1 MDGVR
6 GNAPL
11 SPHLGN
17 PPTVGYT
24 YGDASGIAA
33 MNMQSS
39 SLALQEDK
47 RQSGSRKRP
56 FNLLRWFSL
65 ISMAVIGTVA
75 VALGTVSTRFVIE
88 ESVQRDALLTAQF
101 IQAIASAE
109 VRHVSIANVRTMG
122 ELLDPR
128 QDRSFTDVDPQA
140 RAAARAE
147 FLDHIEHLPDVI
159 LANIYAPDRQVIW
172 STNPALIGTNI
183 HADEDLDRAFNQK
196 IPVSAS
202 YHNVDKAREEQKFVT
217 PPDYIFIENYI
228 PLFDADGK
236 NVTAMVEIYKEPKD
250 LITRMERGL
259 ALIWLATALG
269 GGLIYLG
276 LYWIVRR
283 AAILLAA
290 QQKQLIANETF
301 VALGE
306 MSSAVAHSLRNPLAT
321 IRSSAELAL
330 EFDSGPAQKNIHDII
345 GQVDRMSK
353 WVRELLQS
361 LRPLSDVPEPVNLV
375 ATLHECLVA
384 FEQQIARTGVRVV
397 FQPQSTP
404 MVLSQPVQLAQI
416 LNSLLANA
424 FESMD
429 KGGTLTV
436 QLEPS
441 NDRRVCVM
449 LSDTGKGMNEEQRT
463 MAFRPFFTTKT
474 GGLGVGLVLVKRIME
489 RFGGG
494 VTLDSREG
502 EGTNVRLVFQPVP

>member
-1 MDGVR
+1 
-6 GNAPL
+6 
-11 SPHLGN
+11 
-17 PPTVGYT
+17 
-24 YGDASGIAA
+24 
-33 MNMQSS
+33 MNMQSKSLPVDES
-39 SLALQEDK
+39 SLRL
-47 RQSGSRKRP
+47 GSRKQP

-75 VALGTVSTRFVIE
+75 VALGAVSTRFVIE

-109 VRHVSIANVRTMG
+109 VRHVAIPNVRTMG

-128 QDRSFTDVDPQA
+128 QDKDFPDVNPQA
-140 RAAARAE
+140 RADARGE

-159 LANIYAPDRQVIW
+159 LANIYAPDRRVIW
-172 STNPALIGTNI
+172 STNRELIGTSI
-183 HADEDLDRAFNQK
+183 HADEDLDRAFNEK

-202 YHNVDKAREEQKFVT
+202 YHDVDKDRAEQKFVV
-217 PPDYIFIENYI
+217 PPQYIFIENYI
-228 PLFDADGK
+228 PLFDAEGK

-250 LITRMERGL
+250 LIARMERGMV
-259 ALIWLATALG
+259 LIWLATALG

-330 EFDSGPAQKNIHDII
+330 EFDAGPAEKNIKDII
-345 GQVDRMSK
+345 GQVDRMSQ

-361 LRPLSDVPEPVNLV
+361 LRPLNDDPEPVNLV
-375 ATLHECLVA
+375 AALYESLVA
-384 FEQQIARTGVRVV
+384 FEQQIAKNQIHVA
-397 FQPQSTP
+397 FHPQNTP
-404 MVLSQPVQLAQI
+404 MVLSQPVQLTQI

-424 FESMD
+424 LEAMD
-429 KGGTLTV
+429 KGGTLTIS
-436 QLEPS
+436 LEPADNRS
-441 NDRRVCVM
+441 VCVV
-449 LSDTGKGMNEEQRT
+449 LSDTGKGMNEEQRSL
-463 MAFRPFFTTKT
+463 AFRPFFTTKQ

-502 EGTNVRLVFQPVP
+502 EGTTVRLAFQLIH

>member
-1 MDGVR
+1 
-6 GNAPL
+6 
-11 SPHLGN
+11 
-17 PPTVGYT
+17 
-24 YGDASGIAA
+24 
-33 MNMQSS
+33 MNMQSK
-39 SLALQEDK
+39 SLPVEEGSQRLN
-47 RQSGSRKRP
+47 SRKQP

-75 VALGTVSTRFVIE
+75 VALGAVSTRFVIE

-109 VRHVSIANVRTMG
+109 VRHVSIPNIRTMG

-128 QDRSFTDVDPQA
+128 QDNDFPDVDPQA
-140 RAAARAE
+140 RAGARGE

-172 STNPALIGTNI
+172 STNPALVGTSI
-183 HADEDLDRAFNQK
+183 HADEDLDRAFNEK

-202 YHNVDKAREEQKFVT
+202 YHDVDKAREEQKFVI

-228 PLFDADGK
+228 PLFDAEGK

-250 LITRMERGL
+250 LIARMERGL

-330 EFDSGPAQKNIHDII
+330 EFDAGPAEKNIKDII

-361 LRPLSDVPEPVNLV
+361 LRPLNDDPEPVNLV
-375 ATLHECLVA
+375 AALHESLVA
-384 FEQQIARTGVRVV
+384 FEQQIARAGVTVV
-397 FQPQSTP
+397 FHPQHTP
-404 MVLSQPVQLAQI
+404 MVLSQPVQLTQI

-424 FESMD
+424 LEAMD

-436 QLEPS
+436 SLEPS
-441 NDRRVCVM
+441 DDRGVCVV

-502 EGTNVRLVFQPVP
+502 EGTTVRLAFQLVL

>member
-1 MDGVR
+1 
-6 GNAPL
+6 
-11 SPHLGN
+11 
-17 PPTVGYT
+17 
-24 YGDASGIAA
+24 
-33 MNMQSS
+33 MNMQSK
-39 SLALQEDK
+39 SLPVEEGTL
-47 RQSGSRKRP
+47 RLGSRKQP

-65 ISMAVIGTVA
+65 ISMAVIATVA
-75 VALGTVSTRFVIE
+75 VALGAVSTRFVIE

-109 VRHVSIANVRTMG
+109 VRHVSIPNVRTMG

-128 QDRSFTDVDPQA
+128 QDKDFPDVDPQA
-140 RAAARAE
+140 RADARGE

-172 STNPALIGTNI
+172 STNPVLVGTSI
-183 HADEDLDRAFNQK
+183 HADEDLDRAFNEK

-202 YHNVDKAREEQKFVT
+202 YHNVDKAREEQKFVI

-250 LITRMERGL
+250 LIARMERGL
-259 ALIWLATALG
+259 TLIWLATALG

-283 AAILLAA
+283 AAILLAV
-290 QQKQLIANETF
+290 QQKQLIANETY

-330 EFDSGPAQKNIHDII
+330 EFDAGPAEKNIKDII

-361 LRPLSDVPEPVNLV
+361 LRPLNDDPEPVNLV
-375 ATLHECLVA
+375 AALHESLVA
-384 FEQQIARTGVRVV
+384 FEQQIARAGVKVE
-397 FQPQSTP
+397 FQPQHTP
-404 MVLSQPVQLAQI
+404 MVLSQPVQLTQI

-424 FESMD
+424 LEAMD
-429 KGGTLTV
+429 KGGTLTIS
-436 QLEPS
+436 LEPS
-441 NDRRVCVM
+441 DDRGVCVV

-463 MAFRPFFTTKT
+463 MAFRPFFTTKA

-489 RFGGG
+489 RFGSSYRDYVCPKTFMNFPHHWVSSPGHRG
-494 VTLDSREG
+494 V
-502 EGTNVRLVFQPVP
+502 GTPLAPASLCNNWK

>member
-1 MDGVR
+1 
-6 GNAPL
+6 
-11 SPHLGN
+11 
-17 PPTVGYT
+17 
-24 YGDASGIAA
+24 
-33 MNMQSS
+33 MNMQSK
-39 SLALQEDK
+39 SLPIEEGSQRLN
-47 RQSGSRKRP
+47 SRKQP

-75 VALGTVSTRFVIE
+75 VALGAVSTRFVIE

-101 IQAIASAE
+101 IQAIAAAE
-109 VRHVSIANVRTMG
+109 VRHVSIPNVRTMG

-128 QDRSFTDVDPQA
+128 QDKDFPDVDP
-140 RAAARAE
+140 AARASARGE

-159 LANIYAPDRQVIW
+159 LANIYAPDRTVIW
-172 STNPALIGTNI
+172 STNPALTNTRI
-183 HADEDLDRAFNQK
+183 HADEDLDRAFDEK

-202 YHNVDKAREEQKFVT
+202 YHDVDKAREEQKFVV
-217 PPDYIFIENYI
+217 PPEYIFIENYI
-228 PLFDADGK
+228 PLFDAEGK

-250 LITRMERGL
+250 LIARMERGL
-259 ALIWLATALG
+259 TLIWLATALG

-330 EFDSGPAQKNIHDII
+330 EFDAGPAQKNIKDII

-361 LRPLSDVPEPVNLV
+361 LRPLNDDPEPVNLV
-375 ATLHECLVA
+375 AALHDSLMA
-384 FEQQIARTGVRVV
+384 FEQQIAKAGVHVV
-397 FQPQSTP
+397 FHPQQTP
-404 MVLSQPVQLAQI
+404 MVLSQPIQLTQI

-424 FESMD
+424 LEAMD
-429 KGGTLTV
+429 KGGTLTIT
-436 QLEPS
+436 LEPS
-441 NDRRVCVM
+441 DSRGVSVM
-449 LSDTGKGMNEEQRT
+449 LSDTGKGMNEEQRS
-463 MAFRPFFTTKT
+463 MAFRPFFTTKQ

-494 VTLDSREG
+494 VSLDSREG
-502 EGTNVRLVFQPVP
+502 EGTTVRLAFQLIQ

>member
-1 MDGVR
+1 
-6 GNAPL
+6 
-11 SPHLGN
+11 
-17 PPTVGYT
+17 
-24 YGDASGIAA
+24 
-33 MNMQSS
+33 MNMQSKSLPVEES
-39 SLALQEDK
+39 SLRL
-47 RQSGSRKRP
+47 GSHKQP

-109 VRHVSIANVRTMG
+109 VRHVSIPNIRTMG
-122 ELLDPR
+122 DLLDPR
-128 QDRSFTDVDPQA
+128 QDRDFPDVDP
-140 RAAARAE
+140 AARASARGE

-159 LANIYAPDRQVIW
+159 LANVYAPDRLVIW
-172 STNPALIGTNI
+172 STNPALVNTRI
-183 HADEDLDRAFNQK
+183 HADEDLDRAFSEK

-202 YHNVDKAREEQKFVT
+202 YHNVDKGREEQKFVV

-250 LITRMERGL
+250 LIARMERGL
-259 ALIWLATALG
+259 TLIWLATALG

-283 AAILLAA
+283 AAILLAV

-330 EFDSGPAQKNIHDII
+330 EFDAGPAQKNIKDII

-361 LRPLSDVPEPVNLV
+361 LRPLNDEPEPVNLV
-375 ATLHECLVA
+375 AALHESLVA
-384 FEQQIARTGVRVV
+384 FEQQIAKNAVHVV
-397 FQPQSTP
+397 FHPQETP
-404 MVLSQPVQLAQI
+404 MVLSQPVQLTQI

-424 FESMD
+424 LEAMD
-429 KGGTLTV
+429 KGGTLTIT
-436 QLEPS
+436 LEPTNNGGVS
-441 NDRRVCVM
+441 VM
-449 LSDTGKGMNEEQRT
+449 LSDTGKGMNEEQRS
-463 MAFRPFFTTKT
+463 MAFRPFFTTKQ

-502 EGTNVRLVFQPVP
+502 EGTTVRLAFQLIQ

>member
-1 MDGVR
+1 
-6 GNAPL
+6 
-11 SPHLGN
+11 
-17 PPTVGYT
+17 
-24 YGDASGIAA
+24 
-33 MNMQSS
+33 MNMQSK
-39 SLALQEDK
+39 SLPVEEANL
-47 RQSGSRKRP
+47 RWGSRKQS

-109 VRHVSIANVRTMG
+109 VRHVSIPNVRTMG
-122 ELLDPR
+122 DLLDPR
-128 QDRSFTDVDPQA
+128 LDKDFPDVDPQA
-140 RAAARAE
+140 RADARGE
-147 FLDHIEHLPDVI
+147 FLDHIGHLPDVI
-159 LANIYAPDRQVIW
+159 LANIYAPDRRVIW

-183 HADEDLDRAFNQK
+183 HADEDLDRAFNEK

-202 YHNVDKAREEQKFVT
+202 YHDVDKAREEQKFVT

-228 PLFDADGK
+228 PLFDAEGK

-250 LITRMERGL
+250 LIARMERGL

-330 EFDSGPAQKNIHDII
+330 EFDAGPAEKNIKDII

-361 LRPLSDVPEPVNLV
+361 LRPLNDDPEPVNLV
-375 ATLHECLVA
+375 AALHESLVA
-384 FEQQIARTGVRVV
+384 FEQQIAKAGVQVV
-397 FQPQSTP
+397 FHPQYTP
-404 MVLSQPVQLAQI
+404 MVLSQPVQLTQI

-424 FESMD
+424 LEAMD

-436 QLEPS
+436 SLEPGG
-441 NDRRVCVM
+441 DRGVCVV

-463 MAFRPFFTTKT
+463 MAFRPFFTTKS

-502 EGTNVRLVFQPVP
+502 EGTTVRLAFQLVP